1 MLKYLWGLKTLLIRS
16 VNLLVMWIKKSFIMK
31 ITNMY
36 KKSNMYSETNYS
48 KYELT

>member
-1 MLKYLWGLKTLLIRS
+1 MLKYLWGLKALLIRS
-16 VNLLVMWIKKSFIMK
+16 VNLLVMWIKNSFIMK
-31 ITNMY
+31 ISNMY